1 MNSKPIIVI
10 CGEPNSIFSEL
21 LAKSLKKFK
30 NKKPII
36 LLGSYNLIHLQLK
49 KLGYRIKLKQ
59 IDPKNNL
66 LKNTNLD
73 KVNIIDIKY
82 NFKKVFEPV
91 SSKSN
96 KYIADCF
103 KKAFIIIKNNK
114 ISGLINGTISKKFF
128 LKKISR
134 DNRIYC
140 KQI

>member
-66 LKNTNLD
+66 LKNTNLY
-73 KVNIIDIKY
+73 KINIIYIKY
-82 NFKKVFEPV
+82 NFKKVF
-91 SSKSN
+91 
-96 KYIADCF
+96 
-103 KKAFIIIKNNK
+103 
-114 ISGLINGTISKKFF
+114 
-128 LKKISR
+128 
-134 DNRIYC
+134 
-140 KQI
+140 